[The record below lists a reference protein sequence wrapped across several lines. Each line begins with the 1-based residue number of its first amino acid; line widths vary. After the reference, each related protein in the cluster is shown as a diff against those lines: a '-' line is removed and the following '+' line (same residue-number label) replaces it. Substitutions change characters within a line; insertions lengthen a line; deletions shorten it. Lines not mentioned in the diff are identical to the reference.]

1 MSTFCIAG
9 IFSLEEIAD
18 TTGTRTQATQAHYI
32 SAVCRNNRWYDV
44 PVLAAADEVGNV
56 RLFNY
61 PCVVSGSPDKCYIGH
76 SGSIASIRF
85 SCSDEFCVS
94 IGTRDGCV
102 MVWATDVLEEVKER
116 KALEIDL
123 KVSGLTELQLKNRN
137 KVATS
142 ISESMDVAVDDD
154 SGFIVN
160 EEEKAVDHIDFDE
173 GRGVK
178 SFPTG
183 GDEFVAIRPWKGAVR
198 EPSTWHDKPNMK
210 DAPSD
215 TLELNFIYGYRGWV
229 IYLFPFNKVIVNN
242 ITFYHL
248 FRIFEII
255 LDLLIVLLRLH
266 IMLPALVLY
275 MIANTTLKSS
285 IRNTTTTSLVC
296 VSTHM
301 AIL

>member
-1 MSTFCIAG
+1 MTG

-18 TTGTRTQATQAHYI
+18 TTGMRTLATQVHHV

-61 PCVVSGSPDKCYIGH
+61 PCVVPGSPDKCYIGH
-76 SGSIASIRF
+76 SGPIASIRF
-85 SCSDEFCVS
+85 SYSDEFCVS

-123 KVSGLTELQLKNRN
+123 KVSGLTEYQLKHRS
-137 KVATS
+137 KATNP
-142 ISESMDVAVDDD
+142 ISESIDD
-154 SGFIVN
+154 SSDDSIVLGENGFIIN
-160 EEEKAVDHIDFDE
+160 EEEKISELIDFDE
-173 GRGVK
+173 GRGTK
-178 SFPTG
+178 KFPSG
-183 GDEFVAIRPWKGAVR
+183 GDEFMAVRPWKGAVR

-229 IYLFPFNKVIVNN
+229 SCFILNY
-242 ITFYHL
+242 
-248 FRIFEII
+248 IFTIF
-255 LDLLIVLLRLH
+255 LMVF
-266 IMLPALVLY
+266 V
-275 MIANTTLKSS
+275 
-285 IRNTTTTSLVC
+285 
-296 VSTHM
+296 
-301 AIL
+301 